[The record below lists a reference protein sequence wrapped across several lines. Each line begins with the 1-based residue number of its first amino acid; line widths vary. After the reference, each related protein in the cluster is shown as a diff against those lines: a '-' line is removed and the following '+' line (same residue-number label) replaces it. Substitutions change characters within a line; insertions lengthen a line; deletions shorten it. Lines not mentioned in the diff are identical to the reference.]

1 MFVRCKCYKVD
12 LNCSEVYSYYD
23 CQNDEKD
30 EFVKAV
36 DQGIEEG
43 FEYWTVTMKNTAF
56 KTFTMKLFTITKYI

>member
-1 MFVRCKCYKVD
+1 M
-12 LNCSEVYSYYD
+12 YSYYD

-30 EFVKAV
+30 EFFKAV

-56 KTFTMKLFTITKYI
+56 KTFTMKLFTINKYI